1 MAGKS
6 LHLCVLV
13 ICAIQTN
20 TGFNIDVQFPVIKE
34 GKTKGSLF
42 GFSVALH
49 KQTERTKKNLLLVGA
64 PQEKAQPQLSKL
76 NINETGAVYYCPIT
90 VDQHDCSRM
99 DLISP
104 PQATEMVE
112 GMWLGVTVASQRN
125 GGRVLA
131 CGHRYVKKLLGA
143 EEQQR
148 MVGKCYVR
156 GNDLTYD
163 PSDYWQSDTYEL
175 CDFNYDQNLEGMC
188 NMGISGG
195 MTENDVYFGT
205 PGSFVWQGTVHMK
218 ERDPNSD
225 FAGDANEI
233 SFGKLGED
241 RLNIYIGYSVLED
254 IKLLDRSKYTVVTG
268 APRDNFKGSVILAE
282 KQDLVLNPVLTI
294 PGEQIGSY
302 FGSCLAVTDLN
313 NDDWNDLIVGAPFY
327 FDRYKEE
334 GGAVYIFMNENG
346 SFQEKASL
354 VLKGKKASGF
364 GFAVAAVGDV
374 NQDGFQDFAVG
385 APFHDSGKVFIWMGS
400 KNGITK
406 EPSQMIEGKS
416 LGPSGFQTF
425 GYSLSG
431 GMDMDGNDYPDIL
444 VGSMDDR
451 IALLR
456 ARPVIHLSKNF
467 TVEPKIVIP
476 SQCVNSCIKV
486 KVCFSYTLSNG
497 NKAFKKDIT
506 VKYTVDADH
515 NRRGARVRFLDNKQ
529 STFTGLLSFSAPACQ
544 ELELTVNT
552 PVRDKLQ
559 PIAFTLNV
567 SLNEQKA
574 AVQQTLQSLD
584 TFPVLSGQQIL
595 TDKTEINF
603 HKECG
608 DDNRCS
614 SNLQLK
620 ATFADETDIP
630 FPSQTM
636 EFNSNIK
643 KLVMMVNVTNMPDGG
658 RQAED
663 AHQAMLNITIPSSLK
678 YSGLRPQLGF
688 DIECSAN
695 ETVICDLGNPF
706 KSNQKASFKIIFET
720 SGITLYTEQIESQLQ
735 LSTISEQKDL
745 YPVPVT
751 LNVKNTI
758 LTTFS
763 LEKQVIDTSFSGSV
777 IGESAM
783 NSTSDVGSPLE
794 FVFRVHMLGEPLR
807 DLGTLM
813 IDFEWPHEVANGKW
827 LLYLTEIVIKGAS
840 ESHCVPPGNI
850 VNPRNLTLSDRGT
863 KRPKREVDIRGS
875 GYPIAEASVTVLA
888 PRKVSHLLECS
899 KQTARC
905 VTFSCPLHN
914 MSTQAEIRVRSR
926 VWNGTL
932 LEDYANALRVEVK
945 GQATLRLLTDK
956 PAIKMDNQTR
966 EFSVNIDPVLG
977 EEIPYEV
984 PLWIIIV
991 AAVAG
996 ILLLGIIS
1004 LILWKCGFFRRA
1016 SRREMYEAKS
1026 QKAEIKIQPS
1036 ETERLTEEF

>member
-6 LHLCVLV
+6 LHLCVFV

-49 KQTERTKKNLLLVGA
+49 KQTEKAKKNLLLVGA
-64 PQEKAQPQLSKL
+64 PQEKAHPQLSKFK
-76 NINETGAVYYCPIT
+76 INETGAVYYCPIT
-90 VDQHDCSRM
+90 VNQDDCGSM

-104 PQATEMVE
+104 PKSTDMLE

-156 GNDLTYD
+156 GNDLSYD
-163 PSDYWQSDTYEL
+163 PSDYWQSETYEL
-175 CDFNYDQNLEGMC
+175 CDFNHDQDLEGMC

-195 MTENDVYFGT
+195 MTEKDVYFGT
-205 PGSFVWQGTVHMK
+205 PGSFTWQGTVHMK
-218 ERDPNSD
+218 CRDTDSD
-225 FAGDANEI
+225 YAGDANDR

-241 RLNIYIGYSVLED
+241 KFNIYIGYSVLED
-254 IKLLDRSKYTVVTG
+254 IKLLDRSVFTVVMG
-268 APRDNFKGSVILAE
+268 APRDEFKGSVILAD
-282 KQDLVLNPVLTI
+282 KQDLILKQLMNIT
-294 PGEQIGSY
+294 GEQIGSY

-346 SFQEKASL
+346 SFQKKASL
-354 VLKGKKASGF
+354 VLKGKKGSGF
-364 GFAVAAVGDV
+364 GFAIAAVGDV
-374 NQDGFQDFAVG
+374 NQDGFQDIAVG
-385 APFHDSGKVFIWMGS
+385 APFQDSGKVYIWMGS
-400 KNGITK
+400 KSGITK
-406 EPSQMIEGKS
+406 EPSQVIEGKS

-444 VGSMDDR
+444 VGSLDDR

-456 ARPVIHLSKNF
+456 SRPVIHLSKNF

-476 SQCVNSCIKV
+476 SQCGNSCIKV

-497 NKAFKKDIT
+497 NSNFRKEIT
-506 VKYTVDADH
+506 VKFTIDADQ
-515 NRRGARVRFLDNKQ
+515 NRRGARVRFIDNKQ
-529 STFTGLLSFSAPACQ
+529 STFTGLLSFSASACQ
-544 ELELTVNT
+544 ELELSVNN
-552 PVRDKLQ
+552 PVTDKLQ
-559 PIAFTLNV
+559 PIVFSLNV
-567 SLNEQKA
+567 SLNQQKA
-574 AVQQTLQSLD
+574 EAQQTLQSLD
-584 TFPVLSGQQIL
+584 SFPVLSGQQIL
-595 TDKTEINF
+595 TDKAEINF

-620 ATFADETDIP
+620 ARFADENYNP
-630 FPSQTM
+630 FPSQTL
-636 EFNSNIK
+636 EFSSNVK
-643 KLVMMVNVTNMPDGG
+643 KLVLMVEVSNTADENKP
-658 RQAED
+658 AED
-663 AHQAMLNITIPSSLK
+663 AHQATLNISIPYSLK
-678 YSGLRPQLGF
+678 YSGVRPPAGF
-688 DIECSAN
+688 DMECSAD
-695 ETVICDLGNPF
+695 EAVICDLGNPF
-706 KSNQKASFKIIFET
+706 KSNQKVSFIIIFET
-720 SGITLYTEQIESQLQ
+720 SGITLYTEQIQSQLQ
-735 LSTISEQKDL
+735 LSTISEQADL
-745 YPVPVT
+745 FPVLVT

-763 LEKQVIDTSFSGSV
+763 LEKLIIDTSFSGNV

-783 NSTSDVGSPLE
+783 SSTSDVGSPLE
-794 FVFRVHMLGEPLR
+794 FVFRVQVLGEPLG
-807 DLGTLM
+807 DLGTLV
-813 IDFEWPHEVANGKW
+813 IDFDWPYAVANGKW
-827 LLYLTEIVIKGAS
+827 LLYLTEIVIKGSS

-850 VNPRNLTLSDRGT
+850 VNYLNLTLSKEGT
-863 KRPKREVDIRGS
+863 KRNKREVDS
-875 GYPIAEASVTVLA
+875 GFPHAEASVTVLA
-888 PRKVSHLLECS
+888 TRKVAHFLDCS
-899 KQTARC
+899 KKTALC
-905 VTFSCPLHN
+905 QTFSCPLLN
-914 MSTQAEIRVRSR
+914 MSTQAEVRVRAR

-932 LEDYANALRVEVK
+932 LEDYAKALRVEVK

-977 EEIPYEV
+977 EETPYEV

>member
-1 MAGKS
+1 MAGKY
-6 LHLCVLV
+6 LHLYVFV
-13 ICAIQTN
+13 MCAIQTN
-20 TGFNIDVQFPVIKE
+20 TGFNIDLQFPVIKE

-49 KQTERTKKNLLLVGA
+49 KQTEKTKKNFLLVGA
-64 PQEKAQPQLSKL
+64 PQEKAQPQLSKF

-90 VDQHDCSRM
+90 IEQDDCRRM
-99 DLISP
+99 DIIKSHDQNEERRETLWRGHSN
-104 PQATEMVE
+104 QNSCCSSLLSC
-112 GMWLGVTVASQRN
+112 WQ
-125 GGRVLA
+125 A

-156 GNDLTYD
+156 GNDLTYTHFFFF
-163 PSDYWQSDTYEL
+163 SY
-175 CDFNYDQNLEGMC
+175 
-188 NMGISGG
+188 GG

-205 PGSFVWQGTVHMK
+205 PGSFVWQGEYEKTNKIWYAH
-218 ERDPNSD
+218 
-225 FAGDANEI
+225 EI

-282 KQDLVLNPVLTI
+282 KQGLLLNPVMTI

-302 FGSCLAVTDLN
+302 FGGCLAVTDLN

-327 FDRYKEE
+327 FDRNKEE

-354 VLKGKKASGF
+354 LLKGKKGSGF

-374 NQDGFQDFAVG
+374 NQDGFQDLAVG
-385 APFHDSGKVFIWMGS
+385 APFQDSGKVFIWMGS
-400 KNGITK
+400 KNGITT
-406 EPSQMIEGKS
+406 EPSQVIEGKS

-431 GMDMDGNDYPDIL
+431 GLDMDGNDYPDIL

-456 ARPVIHLSKNF
+456 ARPVIHLSQNF
-467 TVEPKIVIP
+467 TVEPKIVSP
-476 SQCVNSCIKV
+476 NQCVNSCIKV
-486 KVCFSYTLSNG
+486 KVCFSYNLSTG
-497 NKAFKKDIT
+497 NTAFKKDIT
-506 VKYTVDADH
+506 VKYTVDSDP
-515 NRRGARVRFLDNKQ
+515 NRRVARVRFLDNKQ

-544 ELELTVNT
+544 ELELSVNT

-559 PIAFTLNV
+559 PIVFTLNV

-574 AVQQTLQSLD
+574 AAPQTLQSLD
-584 TFPVLSGQQIL
+584 AFPVLSGQQIL
-595 TDKTEINF
+595 TNKTEINF

-608 DDNRCS
+608 VDNMCS
-614 SNLQLK
+614 SNLQLEAK
-620 ATFADETDIP
+620 FADENYIP
-630 FPSQTM
+630 FPS
-636 EFNSNIK
+636 SIK
-643 KLVMMVNVTNMPDGG
+643 KLVMMVDVTNMPDGG
-658 RQAED
+658 RQEAED
-663 AHQAMLNITIPSSLK
+663 AHQAMLSITIPPSLK
-678 YSGLRPQLGF
+678 YSGVRTLVSPHGGALSLFSSPPQAASLRK
-688 DIECSAN
+688 E
-695 ETVICDLGNPF
+695 
-706 KSNQKASFKIIFET
+706 KSQR
-720 SGITLYTEQIESQLQ
+720 
-735 LSTISEQKDL
+735 
-745 YPVPVT
+745 
-751 LNVKNTI
+751 
-758 LTTFS
+758 
-763 LEKQVIDTSFSGSV
+763 
-777 IGESAM
+777 
-783 NSTSDVGSPLE
+783 
-794 FVFRVHMLGEPLR
+794 RVHMQGEPLG

-813 IDFEWPHEVANGKW
+813 IDFEWPYEVANGKW

-840 ESHCVPPGNI
+840 ESRCVPPGKV
-850 VNPRNLTLSDRGT
+850 VNPLKLTLSDRGT
-863 KRPKREVDIRGS
+863 KRFFIIRM
-875 GYPIAEASVTVLA
+875 AFVSVQ
-888 PRKVSHLLECS
+888 ECS
-899 KQTARC
+899 KRTARC

-914 MSTQAEIRVRSR
+914 MSSQAEIRVRSR
-926 VWNGTL
+926 VWNSTL

-945 GQATLRLLTDK
+945 GQATLRLLKDK
-956 PAIKMDNQTR
+956 PAIRMANKTR
-966 EFSVNIDPVLG
+966 EFLVNIDPVLG
-977 EEIPYEV
+977 EETPYEV

-991 AAVAG
+991 SAVAG

>member
-6 LHLCVLV
+6 LRLCVFV
-13 ICAIQTN
+13 MCAIQTN
-20 TGFNIDVQFPVIKE
+20 SGFNIDVQFPVIKE

-49 KQTERTKKNLLLVGA
+49 KQTEKTKKNFLLVGA
-64 PQEKAQPQLSKL
+64 PQEKAQPQLSKF

-90 VDQHDCSRM
+90 IEQDDCRRM

-104 PQATEMVE
+104 PQSAEMVE
-112 GMWLGVTVASQRN
+112 GMWLGVTVASQRT
-125 GGRVLA
+125 GGHVLA

-163 PSDYWQSDTYEL
+163 PTDYWQSDTYEL

-195 MTENDVYFGT
+195 MTENDVYFGS

-218 ERDPNSD
+218 ERDPNFD

-282 KQDLVLNPVLTI
+282 KQGLLLNPVMTI
-294 PGEQIGSY
+294 PGEQLGSY
-302 FGSCLAVTDLN
+302 FGGCLAVTDLN

-327 FDRYKEE
+327 FDRNKEE
-334 GGAVYIFMNENG
+334 GGAVYVFMNENG
-346 SFQEKASL
+346 SFREKASL
-354 VLKGKKASGF
+354 LLKGKKGSGF

-374 NQDGFQDFAVG
+374 NQDGFQDLAVG
-385 APFHDSGKVFIWMGS
+385 APFQDSGKVFIWMGS
-400 KNGITK
+400 KNGITT
-406 EPSQMIEGKS
+406 EPSQVIEGKS

-431 GMDMDGNDYPDIL
+431 GLDMDGNDYPDIL

-456 ARPVIHLSKNF
+456 ARPVIHLSQKF
-467 TVEPKIVIP
+467 TVEPKIVSP
-476 SQCVNSCIKV
+476 NQCVNSCIKV
-486 KVCFSYTLSNG
+486 KVCFSYNLSAG
-497 NKAFKKDIT
+497 NTAFKKDIT
-506 VKYTVDADH
+506 VKYTVDADP

-544 ELELTVNT
+544 ELELSVNT

-559 PIAFTLNV
+559 PIVFTLNV

-574 AVQQTLQSLD
+574 AAPQTLQSLD
-584 TFPVLSGQQIL
+584 AFPVLSGQQIL
-595 TDKTEINF
+595 TNKTEINF

-608 DDNRCS
+608 VDNMCS

-620 ATFADETDIP
+620 AKFADENYFP
-630 FPSQTM
+630 FPSQTI
-636 EFNSNIK
+636 EFNSSIK
-643 KLVMMVNVTNMPDGG
+643 KLVMMVDVTNMPDGG
-658 RQAED
+658 RQEAED
-663 AHQAMLNITIPSSLK
+663 AHQAMLSITIPPSLK
-678 YSGLRPQLGF
+678 YSGVRTLTGL
-688 DIECSAN
+688 DIECSAD

-706 KSNQKASFKIIFET
+706 KSNQKVTSLIIIFET
-720 SGITLYTEQIESQLQ
+720 SGVTLYTKKIESQLQ

-745 YPVPVT
+745 DPVPVT
-751 LNVKNTI
+751 LDVKNTV

-763 LEKQVIDTSFSGSV
+763 LEKQMIDTTFSGSV
-777 IGESAM
+777 TGESAM
-783 NSTSDVGSPLE
+783 SSTSDVGSPLE
-794 FVFRVHMLGEPLR
+794 FVFRVSVGEPLG
-807 DLGTLM
+807 DLGTLV
-813 IDFEWPHEVANGKW
+813 IDFEWPYEVANGKW

-840 ESHCVPPGNI
+840 ESRCVPPGNI
-850 VNPRNLTLSDRGT
+850 YIYIYIGFISTLFNIKKNVHYNL
-863 KRPKREVDIRGS
+863 
-875 GYPIAEASVTVLA
+875 
-888 PRKVSHLLECS
+888 
-899 KQTARC
+899 
-905 VTFSCPLHN
+905 F
-914 MSTQAEIRVRSR
+914 
-926 VWNGTL
+926 
-932 LEDYANALRVEVK
+932 
-945 GQATLRLLTDK
+945 
-956 PAIKMDNQTR
+956 
-966 EFSVNIDPVLG
+966 
-977 EEIPYEV
+977 
-984 PLWIIIV
+984 
-991 AAVAG
+991 
-996 ILLLGIIS
+996 IS
-1004 LILWKCGFFRRA
+1004 NNCGFFRRA

>member
-6 LHLCVLV
+6 LRLCVFV
-13 ICAIQTN
+13 MCAIQTN
-20 TGFNIDVQFPVIKE
+20 SGFNIDVQFPVIKE

-49 KQTERTKKNLLLVGA
+49 KQTEKTKKNFLLVGA
-64 PQEKAQPQLSKL
+64 PQEKAQPQLSKF

-90 VDQHDCSRM
+90 IEQDDCRRM

-104 PQATEMVE
+104 PQSAEMVE
-112 GMWLGVTVASQRN
+112 GMWLGVTVASQRT
-125 GGRVLA
+125 GGHVLA

-163 PSDYWQSDTYEL
+163 PTDYWQSDTYEL

-195 MTENDVYFGT
+195 MTENDVYFGS

-218 ERDPNSD
+218 ERDPNFD

-282 KQDLVLNPVLTI
+282 KQGLLLNPVMTI
-294 PGEQIGSY
+294 PGEQLGSY
-302 FGSCLAVTDLN
+302 FGGCLAVTDLN

-327 FDRYKEE
+327 FDRNKEE
-334 GGAVYIFMNENG
+334 GGAVYVFMNENG
-346 SFQEKASL
+346 SFREKASL
-354 VLKGKKASGF
+354 LLKGKKGSGF

-374 NQDGFQDFAVG
+374 NQDGFQDLAVG
-385 APFHDSGKVFIWMGS
+385 APFQDSGKVFIWMGS
-400 KNGITK
+400 KNGITT
-406 EPSQMIEGKS
+406 EPSQVIEGKS

-431 GMDMDGNDYPDIL
+431 GLDMDGNDYPDIL

-456 ARPVIHLSKNF
+456 ARPVIHLSQKF
-467 TVEPKIVIP
+467 TVEPKIVSP
-476 SQCVNSCIKV
+476 NQCVNSCIKV
-486 KVCFSYTLSNG
+486 KVCFSYNLSAG
-497 NKAFKKDIT
+497 NTAFKKDIT
-506 VKYTVDADH
+506 VKYTVDADP

-544 ELELTVNT
+544 ELELSVNT

-559 PIAFTLNV
+559 PIVFTLNV

-574 AVQQTLQSLD
+574 AAPQTLQSLD
-584 TFPVLSGQQIL
+584 AFPVLSGQQIL
-595 TDKTEINF
+595 TNKTEINF

-608 DDNRCS
+608 VDNMCS

-620 ATFADETDIP
+620 AKFADENYFP
-630 FPSQTM
+630 FPSQTI
-636 EFNSNIK
+636 EFNSSIK
-643 KLVMMVNVTNMPDGG
+643 KLVMMVDVTNMPDGG
-658 RQAED
+658 RQEAED
-663 AHQAMLNITIPSSLK
+663 AHQAMLSITIPPSLK
-678 YSGLRPQLGF
+678 YSGVRTLTGL
-688 DIECSAN
+688 DIECSAD

-706 KSNQKASFKIIFET
+706 KSNQKTSLIIIFET
-720 SGITLYTEQIESQLQ
+720 SGVTLYTKKIESQLQ

-745 YPVPVT
+745 DPVPVT
-751 LNVKNTI
+751 LDVKNTV

-763 LEKQVIDTSFSGSV
+763 LEKQMIDTTFSGSV
-777 IGESAM
+777 TGESAM
-783 NSTSDVGSPLE
+783 SSTSDVGSPLE
-794 FVFRVHMLGEPLR
+794 FVFRVHMQGEPLG
-807 DLGTLM
+807 DLGTLV
-813 IDFEWPHEVANGKW
+813 IDFEWPYEVANGKW

-840 ESHCVPPGNI
+840 ESRCVPPGNI
-850 VNPRNLTLSDRGT
+850 YIYIYIGL
-863 KRPKREVDIRGS
+863 
-875 GYPIAEASVTVLA
+875 
-888 PRKVSHLLECS
+888 HLLDS
-899 KQTARC
+899 KQKT
-905 VTFSCPLHN
+905 
-914 MSTQAEIRVRSR
+914 
-926 VWNGTL
+926 
-932 LEDYANALRVEVK
+932 K
-945 GQATLRLLTDK
+945 
-956 PAIKMDNQTR
+956 
-966 EFSVNIDPVLG
+966 
-977 EEIPYEV
+977 
-984 PLWIIIV
+984 
-991 AAVAG
+991 
-996 ILLLGIIS
+996 
-1004 LILWKCGFFRRA
+1004 
-1016 SRREMYEAKS
+1016 
-1026 QKAEIKIQPS
+1026 
-1036 ETERLTEEF
+1036 

>member
-1 MAGKS
+1 MVIERRGILNMAGKC
-6 LHLCVLV
+6 LQLCVFV
-13 ICAIQTN
+13 ICAIQTS

-49 KQTERTKKNLLLVGA
+49 KQTEKTKKNFLLAGA
-64 PQEKAQPQLSKL
+64 PQEKAQPQLSKF
-76 NINETGAVYYCPIT
+76 NINETGAVYYCPISIEQ
-90 VDQHDCSRM
+90 DDCRRM
-99 DLISP
+99 DLITQSS
-104 PQATEMVE
+104 EMVE

-125 GGRVLA
+125 GGHVLA

-143 EEQQR
+143 EEHQR

-163 PSDYWQSDTYEL
+163 PTDYWQSDTYEL

-205 PGSFVWQGTVHMK
+205 PGSFVWQG
-218 ERDPNSD
+218 EY
-225 FAGDANEI
+225 
-233 SFGKLGED
+233 GKTKKIWCVSSL
-241 RLNIYIGYSVLED
+241 LSH
-254 IKLLDRSKYTVVTG
+254 IKIILQGHILLDRSKYTVVTG
-268 APRDNFKGSVILAE
+268 APRDNFRGSVILAE
-282 KQDLVLNPVLTI
+282 KQGLVLNPVMTI

-327 FDRYKEE
+327 FDRNKEE

-346 SFQEKASL
+346 SFQKKASL
-354 VLKGKKASGF
+354 VLKGKKGSGF
-364 GFAVAAVGDV
+364 GFAVAAVGDI
-374 NQDGFQDFAVG
+374 NQDGFQDLAVG
-385 APFHDSGKVFIWMGS
+385 APFQDSGKVFLWMGS

-406 EPSQMIEGKS
+406 EPSQVIEGKS

-456 ARPVIHLSKNF
+456 ARPVIHLSQNL

-476 SQCVNSCIKV
+476 NQCVNSCIKV
-486 KVCFSYTLSNG
+486 KVCFSYNLSTG
-497 NKAFKKDIT
+497 NTAFKKDIT
-506 VKYTVDADH
+506 VKYTVDADP

-529 STFTGLLSFSAPACQ
+529 STFTGLLSFSTPACQ
-544 ELELTVNT
+544 ELELST

-559 PIAFTLNV
+559 PIVFTLNV

-574 AVQQTLQSLD
+574 AAQQTLQSLD
-584 TFPVLSGQQIL
+584 AFPVLSGQQTL
-595 TDKTEINF
+595 TSKTEINF

-608 DDNRCS
+608 VDNTCS

-620 ATFADETDIP
+620 AKF
-630 FPSQTM
+630 TM

-658 RQAED
+658 KQEAED
-663 AHQAMLNITIPSSLK
+663 AHQATLSITIPPSLK
-678 YSGLRPQLGF
+678 YSGVRPLVSPHGG
-688 DIECSAN
+688 CSAD

-706 KSNQKASFKIIFET
+706 KSNHKTSLIIIFET
-720 SGITLYTEQIESQLQ
+720 SG
-735 LSTISEQKDL
+735 
-745 YPVPVT
+745 
-751 LNVKNTI
+751 
-758 LTTFS
+758 
-763 LEKQVIDTSFSGSV
+763 
-777 IGESAM
+777 
-783 NSTSDVGSPLE
+783 
-794 FVFRVHMLGEPLR
+794 VHMQGEPLG

-813 IDFEWPHEVANGKW
+813 IDFEWPYEVANGKW
-827 LLYLTEIVIKGAS
+827 LLYLTEIVIKGAL
-840 ESHCVPPGNI
+840 ELHCVPPGKI
-850 VNPRNLTLSDRGT
+850 VNPLNLTLSDRGT
-863 KRPKREVDIRGS
+863 KRSKRAVES
-875 GYPIAEASVTVLA
+875 GYPQAEASVTVLA
-888 PRKVSHLLECS
+888 PRKVPHFLECS
-899 KQTARC
+899 KMTARC

-914 MSTQAEIRVRSR
+914 MSTQTEIRVRSR
-926 VWNGTL
+926 VWNSTL

-956 PAIKMDNQTR
+956 PAIRMDNQTR

-977 EEIPYEV
+977 EETPYEV

-991 AAVAG
+991 SAVAG

>member
-1 MAGKS
+1 GFPMAGILNMAGKC
-6 LHLCVLV
+6 LQLCVFV
-13 ICAIQTN
+13 ICAIQTS

-49 KQTERTKKNLLLVGA
+49 KQTEKTKKNFLLAGA
-64 PQEKAQPQLSKL
+64 PQEKAQPQLSKF
-76 NINETGAVYYCPIT
+76 NINETGAVYYCPISIEQ
-90 VDQHDCSRM
+90 DDCRRM

-104 PQATEMVE
+104 QMVE

-125 GGRVLA
+125 GGHVLA

-143 EEQQR
+143 EEHQR

-163 PSDYWQSDTYEL
+163 PTDYWQSDTYEL

-205 PGSFVWQGTVHMK
+205 PGSFVWQG
-218 ERDPNSD
+218 EY
-225 FAGDANEI
+225 
-233 SFGKLGED
+233 GKTKKIWCVSWRGGHLH
-241 RLNIYIGYSVLED
+241 IYVGFTLEVAD

-268 APRDNFKGSVILAE
+268 APRDNFRGSVILAE
-282 KQDLVLNPVLTI
+282 KQGLVLNPVMTI

-327 FDRYKEE
+327 FDRNKEE

-346 SFQEKASL
+346 SFQKKASL
-354 VLKGKKASGF
+354 VLKGKKGSGF
-364 GFAVAAVGDV
+364 GFAVAAVGDI
-374 NQDGFQDFAVG
+374 NQDGFQDLAVG
-385 APFHDSGKVFIWMGS
+385 APFQDSGKVFLWMGS

-406 EPSQMIEGKS
+406 EPSQVIEGKS

-456 ARPVIHLSKNF
+456 ARPVIHLSQNL

-476 SQCVNSCIKV
+476 NQCVNSCIKV
-486 KVCFSYTLSNG
+486 KVCFSYNLSTG
-497 NKAFKKDIT
+497 NTAFKKDIT
-506 VKYTVDADH
+506 VKYTVDADP

-529 STFTGLLSFSAPACQ
+529 STFTGLLSFSTPACQ
-544 ELELTVNT
+544 ELELST

-559 PIAFTLNV
+559 PIVFTLNV

-574 AVQQTLQSLD
+574 AAQQTLQSLD
-584 TFPVLSGQQIL
+584 AFPVLSGQQTL
-595 TDKTEINF
+595 TSKTEINF

-608 DDNRCS
+608 VDNTCS

-620 ATFADETDIP
+620 AKFADENYIP

-658 RQAED
+658 KQEAED
-663 AHQAMLNITIPSSLK
+663 AHQATLSITIPPSLK
-678 YSGLRPQLGF
+678 YSGVRPLVSPHG
-688 DIECSAN
+688 
-695 ETVICDLGNPF
+695 
-706 KSNQKASFKIIFET
+706 
-720 SGITLYTEQIESQLQ
+720 
-735 LSTISEQKDL
+735 
-745 YPVPVT
+745 
-751 LNVKNTI
+751 
-758 LTTFS
+758 
-763 LEKQVIDTSFSGSV
+763 EKQVIDTTFSGSV

-783 NSTSDVGSPLE
+783 NSISDVGSPLE
-794 FVFRVHMLGEPLR
+794 FVFRVSVALGEPLG

-813 IDFEWPHEVANGKW
+813 IDFEWPYEVANGKW
-827 LLYLTEIVIKGAS
+827 LLYLTEIVIKGAL
-840 ESHCVPPGNI
+840 ELHCVPPGKI
-850 VNPRNLTLSDRGT
+850 VNPLNLTLSDRGT
-863 KRPKREVDIRGS
+863 KRSKRAVES
-875 GYPIAEASVTVLA
+875 GYPQAEASVTVLA
-888 PRKVSHLLECS
+888 PRKECS
-899 KQTARC
+899 KMTARC

-914 MSTQAEIRVRSR
+914 MSTQTEIRVRSR
-926 VWNGTL
+926 VWNSTL

-956 PAIKMDNQTR
+956 PAIRMDNQTR

-977 EEIPYEV
+977 EETPYEV

-991 AAVAG
+991 SAVAG

>member
-6 LHLCVLV
+6 LQLCVFV
-13 ICAIQTN
+13 IYAIQTN
-20 TGFNIDVQFPVIKE
+20 SGFNIDVQFPVIKE

-49 KQTERTKKNLLLVGA
+49 KQTEKTKKNFLLVGA
-64 PQEKAQPQLSKL
+64 PQEKAQPQLSKF
-76 NINETGAVYYCPIT
+76 NINETGAVYYCPISIEQ
-90 VDQHDCSRM
+90 DDCRRM

-104 PQATEMVE
+104 PQAAETVE

-125 GGRVLA
+125 GGHVLA

-218 ERDPNSD
+218 ERDPSFD

-254 IKLLDRSKYTVVTG
+254 IKLLDHSKYTVVTG

-282 KQDLVLNPVLTI
+282 KQGLVLNPVMTI

-302 FGSCLAVTDLN
+302 FGGCLAVTDLN

-327 FDRYKEE
+327 FDRNKEE

-346 SFQEKASL
+346 SFQERASS
-354 VLKGKKASGF
+354 VLKGKKGSGF

-374 NQDGFQDFAVG
+374 NQDGFQDLAVG
-385 APFHDSGKVFIWMGS
+385 APFQDSGKVFIWMGS

-406 EPSQMIEGKS
+406 EPSQVIEGKS

-456 ARPVIHLSKNF
+456 ARPVIHLSQNF

-476 SQCVNSCIKV
+476 NQCVNSCIKV
-486 KVCFSYTLSNG
+486 KVCFSYSLSTG
-497 NKAFKKDIT
+497 NTAFKKDIT
-506 VKYTVDADH
+506 VKYTVDADP

-544 ELELTVNT
+544 ELELSVHT

-559 PIAFTLNV
+559 PIVFTLNV

-574 AVQQTLQSLD
+574 AAQQTLQSLD
-584 TFPVLSGQQIL
+584 AFPVLSGQQIL
-595 TDKTEINF
+595 TNKTEINF

-608 DDNRCS
+608 VDNTCS
-614 SNLQLK
+614 SNLQLE
-620 ATFADETDIP
+620 AIFADENNIP

-636 EFNSNIK
+636 EFSSNIK
-643 KLVMMVNVTNMPDGG
+643 KLVLMVNVTNMPDGG
-658 RQAED
+658 RQEAED
-663 AHQAMLNITIPSSLK
+663 AHQATLSITIPPSLK
-678 YSGLRPQLGF
+678 YSGVRPLTGLG
-688 DIECSAN
+688 IECSAG

-706 KSNQKASFKIIFET
+706 KSNQKTSLIIIFET
-720 SGITLYTEQIESQLQ
+720 SGVTLYTKQIESQLQ

-745 YPVPVT
+745 DPVPVT
-751 LNVKNTI
+751 LSVKNTL
-758 LTTFS
+758 LTSFS
-763 LEKQVIDTSFSGSV
+763 LEKQVIDATFSGSV

-783 NSTSDVGSPLE
+783 NSTGDVGSPLE
-794 FVFRVHMLGEPLR
+794 FVFHVHMQGEPLG

-813 IDFEWPHEVANGKW
+813 IDFEWPFEVANGKW

-840 ESHCVPPGNI
+840 ESRCVPPGKVI
-850 VNPRNLTLSDRGT
+850 NPLNLTLSDRGT
-863 KRPKREVDIRGS
+863 KRSKRAADS
-875 GYPIAEASVTVLA
+875 GYPKAVTVLA
-888 PRKVSHLLECS
+888 PRKVPHFLECS

-926 VWNGTL
+926 VWNSTL
-932 LEDYANALRVEVK
+932 LEDYSNALRVEVK

-956 PAIKMDNQTR
+956 PAIRMDNQTR
-966 EFSVNIDPVLG
+966 EFAVNIDPMLG
-977 EEIPYEV
+977 EETPYEV

-991 AAVAG
+991 SAVAG

-1004 LILWKCGFFRRA
+1004 LIMWKCGFFQRA

>member
-1 MAGKS
+1 MAGKY
-6 LHLCVLV
+6 LHLYVFV
-13 ICAIQTN
+13 MCAIQTN
-20 TGFNIDVQFPVIKE
+20 TGFNIDLQFPVIKE

-49 KQTERTKKNLLLVGA
+49 KQTEKTKKNFLLVGA
-64 PQEKAQPQLSKL
+64 PQEKAQPQLSKF

-90 VDQHDCSRM
+90 IEQDDCRRM
-99 DLISP
+99 DIISP
-104 PQATEMVE
+104 HSNQNSCCSSLLSC
-112 GMWLGVTVASQRN
+112 WQ
-125 GGRVLA
+125 A

-156 GNDLTYD
+156 GNDLTYTHFFFF
-163 PSDYWQSDTYEL
+163 SY
-175 CDFNYDQNLEGMC
+175 
-188 NMGISGG
+188 GG

-205 PGSFVWQGTVHMK
+205 PGSFVWQGEYEKTNKIWYAH
-218 ERDPNSD
+218 
-225 FAGDANEI
+225 EI

-241 RLNIYIGYSVLED
+241 RLNIYIGMYCTD

-282 KQDLVLNPVLTI
+282 KQGLLLNPVMTI

-302 FGSCLAVTDLN
+302 FGGCLAVTDLN

-327 FDRYKEE
+327 FDRNKEE

-354 VLKGKKASGF
+354 LLKGKKGSGF

-374 NQDGFQDFAVG
+374 NQDGFQDLAVG
-385 APFHDSGKVFIWMGS
+385 APFQDSGKVFIWMGS
-400 KNGITK
+400 KNGITT
-406 EPSQMIEGKS
+406 EPSQVIEGKS

-431 GMDMDGNDYPDIL
+431 GLDMDGNDYPDIL

-456 ARPVIHLSKNF
+456 ARPVIHLSQNF
-467 TVEPKIVIP
+467 TVEPKIVSP
-476 SQCVNSCIKV
+476 NQCVNSCIKV
-486 KVCFSYTLSNG
+486 KVCFSYNLSTG
-497 NKAFKKDIT
+497 NTAFKKDIT
-506 VKYTVDADH
+506 VKYTVDSDP
-515 NRRGARVRFLDNKQ
+515 NRRVARVRFLDNKQ

-544 ELELTVNT
+544 ELELSVNT

-559 PIAFTLNV
+559 PIVFTLNV

-574 AVQQTLQSLD
+574 AAPQTLQSLD
-584 TFPVLSGQQIL
+584 AFPVLSGQQIL
-595 TDKTEINF
+595 TNKTEINF

-608 DDNRCS
+608 VDNMCS
-614 SNLQLK
+614 SNLQLEAK
-620 ATFADETDIP
+620 FQQQQRSRSIPPRPNTLTF
-630 FPSQTM
+630 
-636 EFNSNIK
+636 IK
-643 KLVMMVNVTNMPDGG
+643 KLVMMVDVTNMPDGG
-658 RQAED
+658 RQEAED
-663 AHQAMLNITIPSSLK
+663 AHQAMLSITIPPSLK
-678 YSGLRPQLGF
+678 YSGVRTLVSPHGG
-688 DIECSAN
+688 CSAD

-706 KSNQKASFKIIFET
+706 KSNQKVAVCF
-720 SGITLYTEQIESQLQ
+720 LTENESNM
-735 LSTISEQKDL
+735 
-745 YPVPVT
+745 Y
-751 LNVKNTI
+751 
-758 LTTFS
+758 
-763 LEKQVIDTSFSGSV
+763 
-777 IGESAM
+777 
-783 NSTSDVGSPLE
+783 
-794 FVFRVHMLGEPLR
+794 
-807 DLGTLM
+807 LGTLM
-813 IDFEWPHEVANGKW
+813 IDFEWPYEVANGKW

-840 ESHCVPPGNI
+840 ESRCVPPGKV
-850 VNPRNLTLSDRGT
+850 VNPLKLTLSDRGT
-863 KRPKREVDIRGS
+863 KRSKRGVES
-875 GYPIAEASVTVLA
+875 GYPQAEASVTVLA
-888 PRKVSHLLECS
+888 PRKVPHFLECS
-899 KQTARC
+899 KRTARC

-914 MSTQAEIRVRSR
+914 MSSQAEIRVRSR
-926 VWNGTL
+926 VWNSTL

-945 GQATLRLLTDK
+945 GQATLRLLKDK
-956 PAIKMDNQTR
+956 PAIRMANKTR
-966 EFSVNIDPVLG
+966 EFLVNIDPVLG
-977 EEIPYEV
+977 EETPYEV

-991 AAVAG
+991 SAVAG

>member
-6 LHLCVLV
+6 LYLCVFV
-13 ICAIQTN
+13 ICAIQTI

-49 KQTERTKKNLLLVGA
+49 KQTEKTKKNLLLVGA
-64 PQEKAQPQLSKL
+64 PQEKAQPQLSTF

-90 VDQHDCSRM
+90 IDQHDCGRM

-104 PQATEMVE
+104 PQSTEMVE

-125 GGRVLA
+125 GGHVLA

-225 FAGDANEI
+225 FPGDTNEI
-233 SFGKLGED
+233 TFGKLGED
-241 RLNIYIGYSVLED
+241 RLNIYIGYSVVED
-254 IKLLDRSKYTVVTG
+254 KKLLDHSKYTVVTG
-268 APRDNFKGSVILAE
+268 APRDSFKGSVILAE
-282 KQDLVLNPVLTI
+282 KQDLIFNPVMTI

-354 VLKGKKASGF
+354 VLKGKKGSGF

-385 APFHDSGKVFIWMGS
+385 APFHDSGKVYIWMGS
-400 KNGITK
+400 KNGINK
-406 EPSQMIEGKS
+406 EPSQVIEGKS
-416 LGPSGFQTF
+416 VGPSGFQTF

-456 ARPVIHLSKNF
+456 ARPVIHLAKNF

-476 SQCVNSCIKV
+476 SKCNDSMCIKV
-486 KVCFSYTLSNG
+486 TVCFSYTLSSG
-497 NKAFKKDIT
+497 NKAFRKAIT
-506 VKYTVDADH
+506 VKYTVDADQ
-515 NRRGARVRFLDNKQ
+515 NRRGARVRFLNKQ
-529 STFTGLLSFSAPACQ
+529 STFTSLLSFSTPACQ
-544 ELELTVNT
+544 ELNLTVNN
-552 PVRDKLQ
+552 PVKDKLQ
-559 PIAFTLNV
+559 PIVFTLNV

-574 AVQQTLQSLD
+574 AAQQTLQSLD
-584 TFPVLSGQQIL
+584 DFPVLSGQQIL

-620 ATFADETDIP
+620 ATFADENHIP
-630 FPSQTM
+630 FPGQTM

-643 KLVMMVNVTNMPDGG
+643 KLVMMVEVTNTPDGG

-663 AHQAMLNITIPSSLK
+663 AHQAMLNITIPPSLQ
-678 YSGLRPQLGF
+678 YSGVRLQSGF
-688 DIECSAN
+688 DTLVCSAN

-706 KSNQKASFKIIFET
+706 KSNQKGSFIIIFET

-751 LNVKNTI
+751 LNVKNTV

-794 FVFRVHMLGEPLR
+794 FVFLVRVLGEPLG

-813 IDFEWPHEVANGKW
+813 IDFEWPFEVTNGKW
-827 LLYLTEIVIKGAS
+827 LLYLTEIVITGES
-840 ESHCVPPGNI
+840 ESRCVPPGKV
-850 VNPRNLTLSDRGT
+850 VNPLNLTLSDRAT
-863 KRPKREVDIRGS
+863 KRSKRDLES
-875 GYPIAEASVTVLA
+875 GYPHAEASVTVLA

-899 KQTARC
+899 KLTAHC
-905 VTFSCPLHN
+905 MTFSCPLHN
-914 MSTQAEIRVRSR
+914 TSKQAEIRVRSR
-926 VWNGTL
+926 VWNSTL

-956 PAIKMDNQTR
+956 PAIRMDNQIR

-977 EEIPYEV
+977 EETPYEV

-1026 QKAEIKIQPS
+1026 QKAEIKFQPS

>member
-6 LHLCVLV
+6 LQLCVFV
-13 ICAIQTN
+13 IYAIQAN

-49 KQTERTKKNLLLVGA
+49 KQTEKTKKNFLLVGA
-64 PQEKAQPQLSKL
+64 PQEKAEPQLSKF

-90 VDQHDCSRM
+90 IEQDDCRRM

-104 PQATEMVE
+104 PQAAETVE

-125 GGRVLA
+125 GGHVLA

-218 ERDPNSD
+218 ERDPSFD

-241 RLNIYIGYSVLED
+241 KLNIYIGYSVLED
-254 IKLLDRSKYTVVTG
+254 IKLLDHSKYTVVTG

-282 KQDLVLNPVLTI
+282 KQGLVLNPVMTI

-302 FGSCLAVTDLN
+302 FGGCLAVTDLN

-327 FDRYKEE
+327 FDRNKEE

-346 SFQEKASL
+346 SFQEIASL
-354 VLKGKKASGF
+354 VLKGKKGSGF
-364 GFAVAAVGDV
+364 GFAVAAVGDI
-374 NQDGFQDFAVG
+374 NQDGFQDLAVG
-385 APFHDSGKVFIWMGS
+385 APFQDSGKVFIWMGS

-406 EPSQMIEGKS
+406 EPSQVIEGKS

-456 ARPVIHLSKNF
+456 ARPVIHLSQNF

-476 SQCVNSCIKV
+476 NQCVNSCIKV
-486 KVCFSYTLSNG
+486 KVCFSYNLSTG
-497 NKAFKKDIT
+497 TTAFKKDIT
-506 VKYTVDADH
+506 VKYTVDADP

-544 ELELTVNT
+544 ELELSVHT

-559 PIAFTLNV
+559 PIVFTLNV

-574 AVQQTLQSLD
+574 AAQQTLQSLD
-584 TFPVLSGQQIL
+584 AFPVLSGQQIL
-595 TDKTEINF
+595 TNKTEINF

-608 DDNRCS
+608 VDNTCS

-620 ATFADETDIP
+620 AIFADENYIP

-636 EFNSNIK
+636 EFSSNIK
-643 KLVMMVNVTNMPDGG
+643 KLVLMVNVTNMPDGG
-658 RQAED
+658 RQEAED
-663 AHQAMLNITIPSSLK
+663 AHQATLSITIPPSLK
-678 YSGLRPQLGF
+678 YSGVRLLTGLG
-688 DIECSAN
+688 IECSAG
-695 ETVICDLGNPF
+695 ETVLCDLGNPF
-706 KSNQKASFKIIFET
+706 KSNQKTSLIIIFET
-720 SGITLYTEQIESQLQ
+720 SGVTLYTKQIESQLQ

-745 YPVPVT
+745 DPVPVT
-751 LNVKNTI
+751 LNVKNTV

-763 LEKQVIDTSFSGSV
+763 LEKQGIDATFSGSV

-783 NSTSDVGSPLE
+783 NSTGDVGSPLE
-794 FVFRVHMLGEPLR
+794 FVFHVHMQGEPLG

-813 IDFEWPHEVANGKW
+813 IDFEWPYEAANGKW

-840 ESHCVPPGNI
+840 ESRCVPPGKV
-850 VNPRNLTLSDRGT
+850 VNPLNLTLSDRGT
-863 KRPKREVDIRGS
+863 KRSKRTVDS
-875 GYPIAEASVTVLA
+875 GYPKAEASVTVLA
-888 PRKVSHLLECS
+888 PRKVPHFLECS

-914 MSTQAEIRVRSR
+914 MSTLAEIRVRSR
-926 VWNGTL
+926 VWNSTL
-932 LEDYANALRVEVK
+932 LEDYSNALRVEVK

-956 PAIKMDNQTR
+956 PAIRMDNQTR
-966 EFSVNIDPVLG
+966 EFSVNIDPMLG
-977 EEIPYEV
+977 EETPYEV

-991 AAVAG
+991 SAVAG

-1004 LILWKCGFFRRA
+1004 LIMWKCGFFRRA

>member
-6 LHLCVLV
+6 LHLCVFV
-13 ICAIQTN
+13 IYAIQTN

-49 KQTERTKKNLLLVGA
+49 KQTEKTKNLLLVGA
-64 PQEKAQPQLSKL
+64 PQEKAQPNLSKF
-76 NINETGAVYYCPIT
+76 NINETGAVYYCPVTIEQ
-90 VDQHDCSRM
+90 DDCRRM
-99 DLISP
+99 DLISA
-104 PQATEMVE
+104 PQSTEMVE

-163 PSDYWQSDTYEL
+163 PTDYWQSDTYEL
-175 CDFNYDQNLEGMC
+175 CDFNYDQDLEGMC

-195 MTENDVYFGT
+195 MTEKDVYFGT
-205 PGSFVWQGTVHMK
+205 PGSFAWQGTVHMK
-218 ERDPNSD
+218 SRDTNSD
-225 FAGDANEI
+225 FAGDANER
-233 SFGKLGED
+233 SFGKLGDD
-241 RLNIYIGYSVLED
+241 RFNIYIGYSVLED
-254 IKLLDRSKYTVVTG
+254 MKLLDRSEYTVVTG
-268 APRDNFKGSVILAE
+268 APRDNFKGSVMLAE
-282 KQDLVLNPVLTI
+282 KQDMVLNPLMAI

-346 SFQEKASL
+346 SFQERANL
-354 VLKGKKASGF
+354 VLKGKKGSGF

-385 APFHDSGKVFIWMGS
+385 APFQDSGKVFIWMGS
-400 KNGITK
+400 KTGISK
-406 EPSQMIEGKS
+406 DPSQVIEGKS
-416 LGPSGFQTF
+416 VGPRGFQTF

-451 IALLR
+451 VALLR
-456 ARPVIHLSKNF
+456 SRPVIHLSKNF

-486 KVCFSYTLSNG
+486 KMCFSYSLSNG
-497 NKAFKKDIT
+497 NKAFKKDIIL
-506 VKYTVDADH
+506 KFTVDADQ

-529 STFTGLLSFSAPACQ
+529 STYTGRVFVSAPTCH
-544 ELELTVNT
+544 ELELSVNT
-552 PVRDKLQ
+552 PVMDKLL
-559 PIAFTLNV
+559 PIVFTLNV
-567 SLNEQKA
+567 SLYEEKA
-574 AVQQTLQSLD
+574 TAQQTLQNLD
-584 TFPVLSGQQIL
+584 DFPVLSGQQIQ
-595 TDKTEINF
+595 TDKVEINF

-608 DDNRCS
+608 DDNRCI

-620 ATFADETDIP
+620 AIFADENYIP

-643 KLVMMVNVTNMPDGG
+643 KLVMMVDVTNTPDEGK
-658 RQAED
+658 QAED
-663 AHQAMLNITIPSSLK
+663 AHQAMLNITIPPTLK
-678 YSGLRPQLGF
+678 YSGVRTQPGF
-688 DIECSAN
+688 DIECSADD
-695 ETVICDLGNPF
+695 TIICDLGNPF
-706 KSNQKASFKIIFET
+706 KSKQKTSLKIIFET

-745 YPVPVT
+745 NPVPVT
-751 LNVKNTI
+751 LNVKNTV

-763 LEKQVIDTSFSGSV
+763 LDKSVIDTSFSGSV

-794 FVFRVHMLGEPLR
+794 FVFRVKVLGEPLGN
-807 DLGTLM
+807 LGTLM
-813 IDFEWPHEVANGKW
+813 IDFEWPFAVTNGKW
-827 LLYLTEIVIKGAS
+827 LLYLTEIVIKGAT
-840 ESHCVPPGNI
+840 ESRCVPPGKI
-850 VNPRNLTLSDRGT
+850 VNHLNLTLSERGN
-863 KRPKREVDIRGS
+863 KRSKREVDS
-875 GYPIAEASVTVLA
+875 AYPHAASVKVLA
-888 PRKVSHLLECS
+888 PRKVPHLLECS
-899 KQTARC
+899 KQTAQC
-905 VTFSCPLHN
+905 LTFSCPLHN

-945 GQATLRLLTDK
+945 GKATLRLQADK

-966 EFSVNIDPVLG
+966 DFSVNIDPVLG
-977 EEIPYEV
+977 EEMPYEV

-1036 ETERLTEEF
+1036 ETERLTEEN

>member
-6 LHLCVLV
+6 LHLCVFV
-13 ICAIQTN
+13 MCAIQTN

-49 KQTERTKKNLLLVGA
+49 KQTEKTKKNFLLVGA
-64 PQEKAQPQLSKL
+64 PQEKAQPQLSKF

-90 VDQHDCSRM
+90 IEQDDCRRM

-104 PQATEMVE
+104 PQSAEMVE
-112 GMWLGVTVASQRN
+112 GMWLGVTVASQRT
-125 GGRVLA
+125 GGHVLA

-163 PSDYWQSDTYEL
+163 PTDYWQSDTYEL

-218 ERDPNSD
+218 ERDPNFD

-282 KQDLVLNPVLTI
+282 KQGLLLNPVMTI

-302 FGSCLAVTDLN
+302 FGGCLAVTDLN
-313 NDDWNDLIVGAPFY
+313 NDEPWRVNHVALVFVSSDL
-327 FDRYKEE
+327 
-334 GGAVYIFMNENG
+334 
-346 SFQEKASL
+346 
-354 VLKGKKASGF
+354 
-364 GFAVAAVGDV
+364 
-374 NQDGFQDFAVG
+374 AVG
-385 APFHDSGKVFIWMGS
+385 APFQDSGKVFIWMGS
-400 KNGITK
+400 KNGITT
-406 EPSQMIEGKS
+406 EPSQVIEGKS
-416 LGPSGFQTF
+416 LGPSDFQTF

-431 GMDMDGNDYPDIL
+431 GLDMDGNDYPDIL

-456 ARPVIHLSKNF
+456 ARPVIHLSQNF
-467 TVEPKIVIP
+467 TVEPKIVSP
-476 SQCVNSCIKV
+476 NQCVNSCIKV
-486 KVCFSYTLSNG
+486 KVCFSYNLSTG
-497 NKAFKKDIT
+497 NTAFKKDIT
-506 VKYTVDADH
+506 VKYTVDADP

-544 ELELTVNT
+544 ELELSVNT

-559 PIAFTLNV
+559 PIVFTLNV

-574 AVQQTLQSLD
+574 AAPQTLQSLD
-584 TFPVLSGQQIL
+584 AFPVLSGQQIL
-595 TDKTEINF
+595 TNKTEINF

-608 DDNRCS
+608 VDNTCS

-620 ATFADETDIP
+620 AKFADENYIP
-630 FPSQTM
+630 FPSQTI
-636 EFNSNIK
+636 EFNSSIK
-643 KLVMMVNVTNMPDGG
+643 KLVMMVDVTNMPDGG
-658 RQAED
+658 RQEAED
-663 AHQAMLNITIPSSLK
+663 AHQAMLSISIPPSLK
-678 YSGLRPQLGF
+678 YSGVRTLSGL
-688 DIECSAN
+688 DIECSAD

-706 KSNQKASFKIIFET
+706 KSNQKVTSLIIIFET
-720 SGITLYTEQIESQLQ
+720 SGVTLYTKKIESQLQ

-745 YPVPVT
+745 DPVPVT
-751 LNVKNTI
+751 LDVKNTV

-763 LEKQVIDTSFSGSV
+763 LEKQVIDTTFSGSV

-783 NSTSDVGSPLE
+783 SSTSDVGSPLE
-794 FVFRVHMLGEPLR
+794 FVFRVSVGEPLG

-813 IDFEWPHEVANGKW
+813 IDFEWPYEVANGKW

-840 ESHCVPPGNI
+840 ESRCVPPGKV
-850 VNPRNLTLSDRGT
+850 VNPLKLTLSDRGT
-863 KRPKREVDIRGS
+863 KRSKRGVES
-875 GYPIAEASVTVLA
+875 GYPQAEASVTVLA
-888 PRKVSHLLECS
+888 PRKVPHFLECS
-899 KQTARC
+899 KWTARC

-914 MSTQAEIRVRSR
+914 MSSQAEIRVRSR
-926 VWNGTL
+926 VWNSTL

-956 PAIKMDNQTR
+956 PAIRMDNQTR

-977 EEIPYEV
+977 EETPYEV
-984 PLWIIIV
+984 SLWIIIV
-991 AAVAG
+991 SAVAG

>member
-1 MAGKS
+1 RERER
-6 LHLCVLV
+6 LCVFV
-13 ICAIQTN
+13 ICAIQTS

-49 KQTERTKKNLLLVGA
+49 KQTEKTKKNFLLAGA
-64 PQEKAQPQLSKL
+64 PQEKAQPQLSKF
-76 NINETGAVYYCPIT
+76 NINETGAVYYCPISIEQ
-90 VDQHDCSRM
+90 DDCRRM

-104 PQATEMVE
+104 LIKYFCSSLLSCWQ
-112 GMWLGVTVASQRN
+112 
-125 GGRVLA
+125 A

-143 EEQQR
+143 EEHQR

-163 PSDYWQSDTYEL
+163 PTDYWQSDTYEL

-205 PGSFVWQGTVHMK
+205 PGSFVWQGEYGKTK
-218 ERDPNSD
+218 KIWDTSGNTLRNI
-225 FAGDANEI
+225 NN
-233 SFGKLGED
+233 FGK
-241 RLNIYIGYSVLED
+241 IYLSS
-254 IKLLDRSKYTVVTG
+254 LLTALRVSYTVVTG
-268 APRDNFKGSVILAE
+268 APRDNFRGSVILAE
-282 KQDLVLNPVLTI
+282 KQGLVLNPVMTI

-327 FDRYKEE
+327 FDRNKEE

-346 SFQEKASL
+346 SFQKKASL
-354 VLKGKKASGF
+354 VLKGKKGSGF
-364 GFAVAAVGDV
+364 GFAVAAVGDI
-374 NQDGFQDFAVG
+374 NQDGFQDLAVG
-385 APFHDSGKVFIWMGS
+385 APFQDSGKVFLWMGS

-406 EPSQMIEGKS
+406 EPSQVIEGKS

-456 ARPVIHLSKNF
+456 ARPVIHLSQNL

-476 SQCVNSCIKV
+476 NQCVNSCIKV
-486 KVCFSYTLSNG
+486 KVCFSYNLSTG
-497 NKAFKKDIT
+497 NTAFKKDIT
-506 VKYTVDADH
+506 VKYTVDADP

-529 STFTGLLSFSAPACQ
+529 STFTGLLSFSTPACQ
-544 ELELTVNT
+544 ELELST

-559 PIAFTLNV
+559 PIVFTLNV

-574 AVQQTLQSLD
+574 AAQQTLQSLD
-584 TFPVLSGQQIL
+584 AFPVLSGQQTL
-595 TDKTEINF
+595 TSKTEINF

-608 DDNRCS
+608 VDNTCS

-620 ATFADETDIP
+620 AKFADENYIP

-658 RQAED
+658 KQEAED
-663 AHQAMLNITIPSSLK
+663 AHQATLSITIPPSLK
-678 YSGLRPQLGF
+678 YSGVRPLVSPHG
-688 DIECSAN
+688 
-695 ETVICDLGNPF
+695 
-706 KSNQKASFKIIFET
+706 
-720 SGITLYTEQIESQLQ
+720 
-735 LSTISEQKDL
+735 
-745 YPVPVT
+745 
-751 LNVKNTI
+751 
-758 LTTFS
+758 
-763 LEKQVIDTSFSGSV
+763 EKQVIDTTFSGSV

-783 NSTSDVGSPLE
+783 NSISDVGSPLE
-794 FVFRVHMLGEPLR
+794 FVFRVHMQGEPLG

-813 IDFEWPHEVANGKW
+813 IDFEWPYEVANGKW
-827 LLYLTEIVIKGAS
+827 LLYLTEIVIKGAL
-840 ESHCVPPGNI
+840 ELHCVPPGKI
-850 VNPRNLTLSDRGT
+850 VNPLNLTLSDRGT
-863 KRPKREVDIRGS
+863 KRSKRAVES
-875 GYPIAEASVTVLA
+875 GYPQAEASVTVLA
-888 PRKVSHLLECS
+888 PRKVPHFLECS
-899 KQTARC
+899 KMTARC

-914 MSTQAEIRVRSR
+914 MSTQTEIRVRSR
-926 VWNGTL
+926 VWNSTL
-932 LEDYANALRVEVK
+932 LEVC
-945 GQATLRLLTDK
+945 
-956 PAIKMDNQTR
+956 I
-966 EFSVNIDPVLG
+966 SINIDPVLG
-977 EEIPYEV
+977 EETPYEV

-991 AAVAG
+991 SAVAG